1 MRRFVL
7 GDPISLEDVPRAR
20 EALGWNIGAP
30 VATDVSSETPIRSR
44 DGERAF
50 LFIEDRLIAAKYFG
64 WTYSRCRPMP
74 RRSSSTSR
82 SSDHEA
88 LAEII
93 GAADTSEAALDAL
106 SAACASANE
115 SFDPLIFEFVK
126 RSMGS
131 SEPRSSAVRL
141 HRRDLRRLARAR
153 RPIVALGGARRR
165 RAGAACGAARAAR
178 AQRRELARSG
188 DRRATRKQ
196 GT

>member
-7 GDPISLEDVPRAR
+7 ADPISLEDVRAR
-20 EALGWNIGAP
+20 GEALGWNIGAP

-50 LFIEDRLIAAKYFG
+50 LFIEDRLIAAKYF
-64 WTYSRCRPMP
+64 RLDVFPMSP
-74 RRSSSTSR
+74 DAAQIVEHFPIV
-82 SSDHEA
+82 DHEA

-131 SEPRSSAVRL
+131 SEPEVRRFACIGATYAGWPEL
-141 HRRDLRRLARAR
+141 GGPLLRLAEHDADERVRRA
-153 RPIVALGGARRR
+153 ALLALRGLNEENWHDPAIGARLER
-165 RAGAACGAARAAR
+165 
-178 AQRRELARSG
+178 
-188 DRRATRKQ
+188 Q